1 MSENLVIHNFR
12 TMEHTTSLDMES
24 RLKHLQIPN
33 ADDFQVNADFQMNR
47 PDEVHGGVD
56 ESSAKGDIHTGS
68 IDFEQEGEHQDSRR
82 NFCVSQHA
90 CLNGHN
96 LNVEPVATSNNL
108 NNNVDEMEMDLP
120 NINWDEKSCVP
131 EAEWLGQDE
140 PMALWIKWRGKWQ
153 AGIRCA
159 KADCPLPTLKARPTH
174 DRKKYFVVFF
184 PHTRN
189 YSWADTQ
196 LVRPIQESPEPIV
209 HRTHSHGLDKVKD
222 LTLPRRF
229 IMQRLAVGMLNVSD
243 KLHNEAVTEDARK
256 ITTWKEFAME
266 ASKCEGYSDLG
277 RMLLKLQSMILQHYV
292 DPGWLENSF
301 KSWEQRCQK
310 AQSAEAV
317 DVLKEELVNSVLW
330 NEIEAL
336 WDAPVQPELGSE
348 WKTWKQ
354 DVMKWFSTS
363 HPMATGKDVEQWD
376 GDDPVTVSPQ
386 ISRKR
391 PKLEVRRAEMH
402 VSQEARSSLDNQS
415 HIASAEI
422 DLRFF
427 DKTGIENVN
436 TLVSE
441 SCTDK
446 NLAEGT
452 ATSDYPGKMVDKWD
466 GILVETVNA
475 EFNRSAVVA
484 EESVDV
490 GSSGKLLD
498 SGSKLHQCLAFI
510 EAKGRRCIRWANDGD
525 DYCCVHLS
533 IRDKSPKG
541 FEDISPKAELSAPG
555 DAPMCAG
562 TTTHGTKCKHRSQYG
577 ATFCKKH
584 KLQNGQVNNLMDI
597 EKSSGI
603 SATLKRSH
611 SEMNCSMDPVSCQ
624 NVLLV
629 GDVRDSVQD
638 ISSCATEGETIDSRN
653 TVLKS
658 SEFSLE
664 EHHDVESL
672 HCIGAS
678 HQNNSDMCPE
688 RAKLHTLYCENHLP
702 AFLKRARNGKSRII
716 SKEIFMEFL
725 RKCTSHK
732 QKLNLH
738 CACVLLY
745 GFVKSV
751 LSRRNPVSKDT
762 QIQWILS
769 EASKDLYV
777 GECLMKLLSC
787 EREKLKRLWDFD
799 VTDDKPDSSSAIV
812 SVPQLE
818 SIQRSNDTE
827 MNVKCKICSKDFI
840 DDVSLGSHW
849 MDVHK
854 KEARWLF
861 RGYTC
866 SICLNSF
873 TNKNDLETHGRETHQ
888 VQLLEQCLLFKCIPC
903 GSHFVNSKQL
913 WLHVLSDHSKD
924 LKILTV
930 AQPHLS
936 ANQASQPIEQSNKGA
951 SGSNCITEGGPRRFI
966 CKFCGLKFDILPDLG
981 RHHQAVHMGLN
992 SLSHPK
998 RGTNLNH
1005 YRMKSGRRDRP
1016 GFAKGL
1022 GAASYRIRNRA
1033 NIRMKKLFQASSA
1046 ASTSME
1052 RMQVQV
1058 DEVVGL
1064 GRLEESQCSAVAK
1077 SLFSEIQRAKPRPS
1091 NLDILSVARNTC
1103 CKNSL
1108 QASLVEQFGVLPE
1121 RLYLKAAKLC
1131 SDLNIQVEWHQ
1142 EGFIC
1147 PNGCKPLMNS
1157 NNFCSLMPLPRSF
1170 VEYIPKRL
1178 DDSMEVEELDI
1189 DECHYIIDSQ
1199 SLHSKIMKKAIV
1211 LCEDLSRGLE
1221 SVPVNCVVD
1230 EDLVSSLR
1238 TLQDEG
1244 SKLTICRMPW
1254 DNFSYVT
1261 ERVLD
1266 ASLNGDTESSQLG
1279 CACPH
1284 STCYPDACDHVYLF
1298 DNDYENA
1305 RDIYGQPMQGR
1316 FPYDKEG
1323 KIILEEGYLVYEC
1336 NSSCSCDR
1344 TCQNRVL
1351 QNGVQVKLEVYKTKN
1366 KGWAVRARE
1375 AISRGTFVCEYI
1387 GEVLNREAK
1396 EADTRYSNESCSYMY
1411 MIDSHID
1418 DTSELAEGVVSHV
1431 IDATKYGN
1439 VSRFVNHSCSPNL
1452 VCYQVLV
1459 ESMDSQLAHI
1469 GLYASRDIAVGEEL
1483 AYDYREKL
1491 LLCKGQPCY
1500 CSHPTCQG
1508 HIS

>member
-1 MSENLVIHNFR
+1 MPSISDNLVIHSFT
-12 TMEHTTSLDMES
+12 TMEHTISLDMES
-24 RLKHLQIPN
+24 KLNHQIHN
-33 ADDFQVNADFQMNR
+33 ADDFQVKADFQMNR
-47 PDEVHGGVD
+47 PDEVQGGVD
-56 ESSAKGDIHTGS
+56 QPSTTGDIHTGS
-68 IDFEQEGEHQDSRR
+68 LDFEQKEEGQDSNR
-82 NFCVSQHA
+82 NFCGSQHA
-90 CLNGHN
+90 SLNGHN
-96 LNVEPVATSNNL
+96 INAEPVVTSNNSYS
-108 NNNVDEMEMDLP
+108 NVDEMETELS
-120 NINWDEKSCVP
+120 NINWDEKSRVP
-131 EAEWLGQDE
+131 EAEWLEQDE
-140 PMALWIKWRGKWQ
+140 PMALWVKWRGKWQ

-159 KADCPLPTLKARPTH
+159 RADCPLPTLKARPTR
-174 DRKKYFVVFF
+174 DTKKYFVVFF

-196 LVRPIQESPEPIV
+196 LVRPIQESPEPIA

-222 LTLPRRF
+222 LTIPRRF

-256 ITTWKEFAME
+256 ITTWKEFAMA

-277 RMLLKLQSMILQHYV
+277 RMLLKLHNMILQHYV

-363 HPMATGKDVEQWD
+363 HPMATGKDMEQWD
-376 GDDPVTVSPQ
+376 SDDPVNVSPQ

-402 VSQEARSSLDNQS
+402 VSQESRSSHDIHPQ
-415 HIASAEI
+415 IDSAEI

-427 DKTGIENVN
+427 DKAEMENGN
-436 TLVSE
+436 ILVSE

-446 NLAEGT
+446 NLAQGA
-452 ATSDYPGKMVDKWD
+452 ATPDYPGKMVDKWD
-466 GILVETVNA
+466 GISVETVND
-475 EFNRSAVVA
+475 EFDRSAVVA
-484 EESVDV
+484 EASVGV
-490 GSSGKLLD
+490 GIAGKLLD
-498 SGSKLHQCLAFI
+498 PGNKLHQCLAFI

-533 IRDKSPKG
+533 IRDKSPMG
-541 FEDISPKAELSAPG
+541 FQDISPKTELSASG

-584 KLQNGQVNNLMDI
+584 RLQNGQTDDLMDM
-597 EKSSGI
+597 EKHSGI
-603 SATLKRSH
+603 AISLKRSH
-611 SEMNCSMDPVSCQ
+611 SEMNCGTDTVSCQ
-624 NVLLV
+624 NILV
-629 GDVRDSVQD
+629 AGDVRDSVQD
-638 ISSCATEGETIDSRN
+638 ISNCATEGETTDRRN
-653 TVLKS
+653 TDLKIYD
-658 SEFSLE
+658 FPLE
-664 EHHDVESL
+664 EHLDVEPL
-672 HCIGAS
+672 NCIGAS
-678 HQNNSDMCPE
+678 HQNNSDTCPE

-738 CACVLLY
+738 RACVLLY

-751 LSRRNPVSKDT
+751 QSRRNPVSKDT

-769 EASKDLYV
+769 EASKDLSI
-777 GECLMKLLSC
+777 GECLVKLLSC

-799 VTDDKPDSSSAIV
+799 VNDDKPDSSSAIA

-818 SIQRSNDTE
+818 FTQRSNNTE
-827 MNVKCKICSKDFI
+827 MNVKCKICSKDFL
-840 DDVSLGSHW
+840 DDTSLGSHW
-849 MDVHK
+849 MDAHK

-861 RGYTC
+861 RGYAC
-866 SICLNSF
+866 AICLNSF
-873 TNKNDLETHGRETHQ
+873 TDKEVLETHGRETHQ

-903 GSHFVNSKQL
+903 GSHFATSEQL

-924 LKILTV
+924 FKMLTV
-930 AQPHLS
+930 PQPHLS
-936 ANQASQPIEQSNKGA
+936 ANQRSQPIEQSNKGA
-951 SGSNCITEGGPRRFI
+951 SGNNCIAESGPRRFI

-992 SLSHPK
+992 SVSHPR
-998 RGTNLNH
+998 RGTNLNQ
-1005 YRMKSGRRDRP
+1005 YRMKSGRRNRP
-1016 GFAKGL
+1016 GFTKGL

-1033 NIRMKKLFQASSA
+1033 NINMKKLIQASSA
-1046 ASTSME
+1046 ASTSVE
-1052 RMQVQV
+1052 QTQVQV
-1058 DEVVGL
+1058 AEVVGL
-1064 GRLEESQCSAVAK
+1064 GRLAESQCSVVAK
-1077 SLFSEIQRAKPRPS
+1077 SLFSEIQRAKPRPC
-1091 NLDILSVARNTC
+1091 NLDILSAARNTC
-1103 CKNSL
+1103 CRTSL
-1108 QASLVEQFGVLPE
+1108 QSSLVEKFGVLPE

-1147 PNGCKPLMNS
+1147 PKGCKPFTNCHNS
-1157 NNFCSLMPLPRSF
+1157 SSLMPLPHSF
-1170 VEYIPKRL
+1170 AEHTPKPQ
-1178 DDSMEVEELDI
+1178 DNPMEVEEWEI
-1189 DECHYIIDSQ
+1189 DECHYIIDSHHI
-1199 SLHSKIMKKAIV
+1199 LSKLMKKAII
-1211 LCEDLSRGLE
+1211 LLEDLSGGLE

-1238 TLQDEG
+1238 TQDEG
-1244 SKLTICRMPW
+1244 STMSVCRMPW
-1254 DNFSYVT
+1254 DCFNYVT
-1261 ERVLD
+1261 ERLLD
-1266 ASLNGDTESSQLG
+1266 ASFNGDTESSQLG

-1366 KGWAVRARE
+1366 KGWAVRAHE

-1387 GEVLNREAK
+1387 GEVLNREA
-1396 EADTRYSNESCSYMY
+1396 NEVDMSCSYQY
-1411 MIDSHID
+1411 KIDSQID
-1418 DTSELAEGVVSHV
+1418 DTIGLAEEAISHV

-1483 AYDYREKL
+1483 AYDYWDKL
-1491 LLCKGQPCY
+1491 LVPKGQPCY
-1500 CSHPTCQG
+1500 CDVPTCLG
-1508 HIS
+1508 HINS